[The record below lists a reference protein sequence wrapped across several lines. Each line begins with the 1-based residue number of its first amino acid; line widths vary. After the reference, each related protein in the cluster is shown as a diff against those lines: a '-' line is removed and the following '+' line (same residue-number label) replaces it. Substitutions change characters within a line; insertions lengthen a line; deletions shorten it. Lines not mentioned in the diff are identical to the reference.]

1 MSIFFGINKEVLPL
15 KVNCTV
21 ALESIQ
27 FLFCTELLASH
38 LSFFLR
44 PSSLGG
50 EKIKT
55 KRQLTF
61 FQANLTIQEAKL
73 NVAQNDLNEAQA
85 QLDEKQAELDKV
97 QAMYDKAVQ
106 EKQVKLVEHRLSL
119 FQGTIFKRVKQ
130 TQGSKKS

>member
-1 MSIFFGINKEVLPL
+1 M
-15 KVNCTV
+15 
-21 ALESIQ
+21 
-27 FLFCTELLASH
+27 
-38 LSFFLR
+38 
-44 PSSLGG
+44 
-50 EKIKT
+50 
-55 KRQLTF
+55 
-61 FQANLTIQEAKL
+61 TIQEAKL

-119 FQGTIFKRVKQ
+119 FHRTIFKKVKH

>member
-1 MSIFFGINKEVLPL
+1 MK
-15 KVNCTV
+15 
-21 ALESIQ
+21 
-27 FLFCTELLASH
+27 TECQVS
-38 LSFFLR
+38 
-44 PSSLGG
+44 
-50 EKIKT
+50 
-55 KRQLTF
+55 F

-106 EKQVKLVEHRLSL
+106 EKQVKLVDHRLSL
-119 FQGTIFKRVKQ
+119 FQGTFFKRVKQ

>member
-1 MSIFFGINKEVLPL
+1 MSVFFGINKEVLPL

-27 FLFCTELLASH
+27 FLFCIEFLESH
-38 LSFFLR
+38 LSSF
-44 PSSLGG
+44 PSLSG
-50 EKIKT
+50 EKMKT
-55 KRQLTF
+55 KRLVTF

-106 EKQVKLVEHRLSL
+106 EKQVKRVEHRLSL
-119 FQGTIFKRVKQ
+119 FHRTIF
-130 TQGSKKS
+130 